1 MIRSLTALV
10 SRFRSSQAFA
20 AHSRANFG
28 FGALACSLLLN
39 ASAFALVGGAPTGG
53 EGARHAVLLTGGR
66 GNFCSGAALARDL
79 VLTAAHCVPPG
90 FDYKLIEFDSLR
102 QPTLR
107 DVAHVVR
114 HPQFDREAARAHRV
128 TADLA
133 LVKLAE
139 PLPAAY
145 APVAVG
151 ARATIAVGDKFI
163 VAGYGVAKSG
173 DGSSGGTARTTTLVA
188 TGQPGSL
195 QLRLVD
201 PATKGE
207 RPGLGAC
214 TGDSGAPVFDMK
226 GGTLALIGVVSWSTG
241 PGNSTGCGGLTG
253 VTPLA
258 RYRDWIVETAGKMG
272 SPLR

>member
-1 MIRSLTALV
+1 MIRPLL
-10 SRFRSSQAFA
+10 
-20 AHSRANFG
+20 
-28 FGALACSLLLN
+28 ALALALLLN
-39 ASAFALVGGAPTGG
+39 APGFALVGGASTGG

-66 GNFCSGAALARDL
+66 GNFCSGAVLARDL
-79 VLTAAHCVPPG
+79 VLTAAHCVPPN
-90 FDYKLIEFDSLR
+90 FDYKLIEYDSLR

-107 DVAHVVR
+107 DIAHVVR

-145 APVAVG
+145 VPVALA
-151 ARATIAVGDKFI
+151 ARPTIAVGDKFI
-163 VAGYGVAKSG
+163 VTGYGVGTRG
-173 DGSSGGTARTTTLVA
+173 DGRSGGTARSATLVA

-214 TGDSGAPVFDMK
+214 TGDSGAPVFDAK
-226 GGTLALIGVVSWSTG
+226 GGRLAVIGVVSWSTG
-241 PGNSTGCGGLTG
+241 PGNSEGCGGLTG
-253 VTPLA
+253 VTPIG
-258 RYRDWIVETAGKMG
+258 RYRDWVVETAGKMG
-272 SPLR
+272 SPLP

>member
-1 MIRSLTALV
+1 MIRSHV
-10 SRFRSSQAFA
+10 
-20 AHSRANFG
+20 
-28 FGALACSLLLN
+28 ALACWLLLHTP
-39 ASAFALVGGAPTGG
+39 AAALVGGAANGG
-53 EGARHAVLLTGGR
+53 EGARHAVLLTGSR
-66 GNFCSGAALARDL
+66 GSFCSGAAIASDL

-90 FDYKLIEFDSLR
+90 SDYKLIEYDTLR

-107 DVAHVVR
+107 DVANVVR

-128 TADLA
+128 TPDLA

-145 APVAVG
+145 VPVAVG

-163 VAGYGVAKSG
+163 VVGYGEGTRG
-173 DGSSGGTARTTTLVA
+173 DRGSSGRARTATLVA
-188 TGQPGSL
+188 TGQPGS

-214 TGDSGAPVFDMK
+214 TGDSGAPVLDMT
-226 GGTLALIGVVSWSTG
+226 GGRLALIGVVSWSTG
-241 PGNSTGCGGLTG
+241 PSNSVGCGGLTG

-272 SPLR
+272 SPLP